1 MTFSPLPVSHRTQ
14 MEPVSSTW
22 TTVPS
27 VPIGGAWISSIFRS
41 FTLHPAEYSLRS
53 CSTVFLSGYSFSCS
67 LWNLTFL
74 IGMLHNLASFNSSSI
89 PEEILSPTTHTSDT
103 HLIHSFPTC
112 CPNFRSCGSLSSKYR
127 CGAKGMS
134 PLDTASL
141 QALFAWSMLFF
152 SSVSGSFPTG
162 RYGEQINTYFLLKK

>member
-1 MTFSPLPVSHRTQ
+1 

-27 VPIGGAWISSIFRS
+27 VPIGGAWISSISRS
-41 FTLHPAEYSLRS
+41 FTLHHAGYSLRS
-53 CSTVFLSGYSFSCS
+53 CSTVFLSGYVFSCS

-74 IGMLHNLASFNSSSI
+74 IGMLHNLASFSSSSI

-103 HLIHSFPTC
+103 HLIHSFPAC
-112 CPNFRSCGSLSSKYR
+112 CPILRSCGSLSSRNCVKYR

-141 QALFAWSMLFF
+141 QALFAWSIFF
-152 SSVSGSFPTG
+152 LSSVSGSSPTG
-162 RYGEQINTYFLLKK
+162 RYGEQIYTYFLLNK